1 MLLQPEG
8 QPIAVGRTAEIFE
21 WEEGKVLKLFYDWYP
36 LSAVEREAK
45 IARII
50 YENGLPV
57 PQFGDVLVFGDR
69 LGMVFE
75 RIEGFTM
82 YDHIQSNPLSG
93 FRLISQMAVL
103 QDQIHQCTAP
113 DIPAYSSFLSRGIR
127 HTNDLSPE
135 EKSFLL
141 GQLEHLSTE
150 EEYLCHGDLHP
161 QNIILSKRGPV
172 IVDWANAVNGNRLAD
187 VARSHYLLG
196 DALAPGQKELPVH
209 EKLFRKLLA
218 ATYLQRYLRS
228 YPGSRK
234 EFYIWRILIA
244 AARLSENIPEERE
257 GLLKIIR
264 SGIGVE
270 QSY

>member
-82 YDHIQSNPLSG
+82 YHHMQSNPLSS
-93 FRLISQMAVL
+93 FRLVSQMAVL
-103 QDQIHQCTAP
+103 QDQIHQCAAP
-113 DIPAYSSFLSRGIR
+113 GLPAYSSFLSRGIR

-141 GQLEHLSTE
+141 GQIERLSTE
-150 EEYLCHGDLHP
+150 EDHLCHADLHP
-161 QNIILSKRGPV
+161 QNIILSKRGPI

-196 DALAPGQKELPVH
+196 ESLAPGQEKFPLY
-209 EKLFRKLLA
+209 EKLFRKLMA
-218 ATYLQRYLRS
+218 AIYLQKYLRS
-228 YPGSRK
+228 HPGSGK
-234 EFYIWRILIA
+234 DFGMWRTIIA

-257 GLLKIIR
+257 SLLKITH
-264 SGIGVE
+264 SGIRE
-270 QSY
+270 RC